1 MKNSKG
7 FSVIEGLL
15 VIVVLAIVGALG
27 YLGYINFIAP
37 TPSSTTDISEGPVK
51 VKSSQDLDKVSKE
64 LETLPVN
71 DSELEELDSA
81 VNSF

>member
-1 MKNSKG
+1 MNNFKG

-15 VIVVLAIVGALG
+15 VIAVVAIVGTLG
-27 YLGYINFIAP
+27 YLGYVNFIAP
-37 TPSSTTDISEGPVK
+37 SPTSNTDVSESPVN
-51 VKSSQDLDKVSKE
+51 VKTSQDLDKVSKE
-64 LETLPVN
+64 LESLPVD